1 MFYSGTDG
9 VCVVSPLVNHHL
21 SRGAH
26 FMVGLLVPPVSQ
38 SLLKKNWKKTTAN
51 RRRTSEPTWISAS
64 GGPGGGAG
72 AVVRQNIC
80 MLFPNK
86 LLQNAP
92 SAAWRGRRRVR
103 ILELLQKIPQ
113 STLWPMSTGEIKRIF
128 LMRSQRYADMSA
140 GILGGGEDN
149 RSTSQC
155 GTVCRCGEELPPL
168 PPHSLPSL
176 PQLMREAG
184 AFHTGR
190 NDLDFTIP
198 CLISAVFSLEQRK
211 HLREQLTA
219 HKHQAKWE
227 ANSPTGSF
235 F

>member
-1 MFYSGTDG
+1 M
-9 VCVVSPLVNHHL
+9 
-21 SRGAH
+21 
-26 FMVGLLVPPVSQ
+26 
-38 SLLKKNWKKTTAN
+38 
-51 RRRTSEPTWISAS
+51 
-64 GGPGGGAG
+64 
-72 AVVRQNIC
+72 RQNIC

-128 LMRSQRYADMSA
+128 LMRSHRYADMSA
-140 GILGGGEDN
+140 GILGGAK
-149 RSTSQC
+149 TIAA
-155 GTVCRCGEELPPL
+155 LPSVAQSADVGKSC
-168 PPHSLPSL
+168 PPYPPIPFPPSL

-235 F
+235 FKKKKFSPNACGLFPRPLEICKPIFISQSVPQTNFS

>member
-21 SRGAH
+21 SWGAH

-51 RRRTSEPTWISAS
+51 RRRTSEPTWISGS

-128 LMRSQRYADMSA
+128 LMRSHRYADMSA
-140 GILGGGEDN
+140 GILGGAK
-149 RSTSQC
+149 TIAA
-155 GTVCRCGEELPPL
+155 
-168 PPHSLPSL
+168 LPSVAQSADVGKSC
-176 PQLMREAG
+176 PPYPP
-184 AFHTGR
+184 
-190 NDLDFTIP
+190 IP
-198 CLISAVFSLEQRK
+198 FPPSL
-211 HLREQLTA
+211 
-219 HKHQAKWE
+219 
-227 ANSPTGSF
+227 S
-235 F
+235 

>member
-140 GILGGGEDN
+140 GILGG
-149 RSTSQC
+149 RRQSQHFP
-155 GTVCRCGEELPPL
+155 VW
-168 PPHSLPSL
+168 HSLQMWGRTAPPTPPFPSL
-176 PQLMREAG
+176 PPSVDEG
-184 AFHTGR
+184 SW
-190 NDLDFTIP
+190 
-198 CLISAVFSLEQRK
+198 CFSHWK
-211 HLREQLTA
+211 
-219 HKHQAKWE
+219 K
-227 ANSPTGSF
+227 
-235 F
+235 